1 MGRPRYRLGQWVRI
15 SRIKGKFEKGFHP
28 SWSAAVYQVIG
39 IDRNIPILYTVQDYY
54 GEPIT
59 GRFYE
64 SELQTVKD
72 PDVFLAEEVLQ
83 RKKQR
88 GV

>member
-1 MGRPRYRLGQWVRI
+1 M
-15 SRIKGKFEKGFHP
+15 
-28 SWSAAVYQVIG
+28 
-39 IDRNIPILYTVQDYY
+39 YTVQDYY

-64 SELQTVKD
+64 AELQAVKD

-83 RKKQR
+83 RKKQK
-88 GV
+88 GVEMALVKWMGYDKPSWVPASTLSNLKK